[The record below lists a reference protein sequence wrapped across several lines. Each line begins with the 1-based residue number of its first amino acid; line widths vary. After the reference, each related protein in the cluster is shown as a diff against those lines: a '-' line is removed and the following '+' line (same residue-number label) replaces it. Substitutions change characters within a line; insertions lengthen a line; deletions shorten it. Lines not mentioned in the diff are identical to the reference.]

1 MYLILIYLLKNF
13 ELQIGPLT
21 GSFLREEIMN
31 YIKKKIS
38 KGWIVVNK
46 KTGAHSHFRS
56 EYGCYLIMKFLNA
69 GIYPD
74 NSYLQASYD
83 RLENGK
89 QKKERYINKR

>member
-1 MYLILIYLLKNF
+1 MLIDLLINF

-21 GSFLREEIMN
+21 GSFLREEIMA
-31 YIKKKIS
+31 YIKKKIR

-83 RLENGK
+83 RLESGK

>member
-1 MYLILIYLLKNF
+1 MLIYLLINF

-21 GSFLREEIMN
+21 GSFLRGEIMA
-31 YIKKKIS
+31 YMKKKIR

-46 KTGAHSHFRS
+46 NTGAHSHFKS

-74 NSYLQASYD
+74 NSYLQVSYD
-83 RLENGK
+83 RLK
-89 QKKERYINKR
+89 DSKDKKDRYYKKRW